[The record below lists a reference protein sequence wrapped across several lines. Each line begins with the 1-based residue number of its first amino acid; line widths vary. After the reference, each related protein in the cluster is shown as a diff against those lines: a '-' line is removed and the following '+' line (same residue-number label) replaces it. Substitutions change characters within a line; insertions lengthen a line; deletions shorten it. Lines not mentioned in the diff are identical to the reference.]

1 MRSSRMTVRCWTA
14 AVALA
19 MAVTPGLAR
28 QGGAAGAAA
37 AESAG
42 ERKLAGLEF
51 MAGCWRSGDGG
62 RYVEEVYLRPTANL
76 MLGVSVTVRDGRAVE
91 HELIRV
97 EASGDRVLM
106 TPYPGGIASPHAF
119 ALTTLRPGEEAIFE
133 APEHD
138 YPKRILYRRNPDGT
152 RTARIDGGPEDGEGM
167 EWRFPAAACPAER
180 PASGS

>member
-1 MRSSRMTVRCWTA
+1 MRRSRTTVRCWTA
-14 AVALA
+14 ALTLA
-19 MAVTPGLAR
+19 VAVTPGLAR
-28 QGGAAGAAA
+28 QGGSAGAAA
-37 AESAG
+37 DGAPG
-42 ERKLAGLEF
+42 RTLAGLEF
-51 MAGCWRSGDGG
+51 MAGCWRSGEAA
-62 RYVEEVYLRPTANL
+62 RYVEEVYTRPTANL
-76 MLGVSVTVRDGRAVE
+76 MLGVSLTVRDGRAVE

-106 TPYPGGIASPHAF
+106 TPYPGGVASEHPF

-152 RTARIDGGPEDGEGM
+152 RTARIDGGPQDGEGM
-167 EWRFPAAACPAER
+167 EWRFAAAPCPAAG